1 MSIAHREG
9 ALKHALD
16 FRAWPIRENT
26 ARLNAYVLAVVLVDL
41 ASIAIAALTT
51 TFTYHQLML
60 FGFACLCS
68 AWMVEATKKAGENA
82 GWIYDIH
89 GIWDLPIAVL
99 LPPLYALLVP
109 IPYVALSQLRVKHI
123 PLHRRVFS
131 AAMLGLSYGIAS
143 VAFHTVD
150 QHAITSIAST
160 DARRAAWV
168 LAVAG
173 CGVLQWVANRLLLLP
188 PIRSTDPT
196 QGFKSVFMTPESLEA
211 DGTQLCV
218 GTIVA
223 VCTVM
228 TPVSILFALPFATLL
243 QRSQR
248 HGQLVSASRQDSKTG
263 LLNAGT
269 WEREAG
275 AEITR
280 AIRTRTPLAVA
291 LVDLD
296 SFKAVNDTYG
306 HLSGDKALL
315 AVARMIKV
323 FLRDYDLV
331 GRFGGEEFALLLP
344 QTDENAARGIA
355 ERIRAHI
362 AGMPIPLSD
371 APDAEAISVTV
382 SIGVAAL
389 SSSRS
394 SLTELL
400 ATADAALYRAKDAGR
415 NQVWVTTDSATF
427 PQPASAGHRE
437 PARRDQQRTERAR
450 G

>member
-1 MSIAHREG
+1 MSPAHRAG
-9 ALKHALD
+9 STLRHALD
-16 FRAWPIRENT
+16 VRAWPVRENP
-26 ARLNAYVLAVVLVDL
+26 ARLNGYILAVVLLDV
-41 ASIAIAALTT
+41 AAIGIAAATT
-51 TFTYHQLML
+51 SFSPRQLVL

-68 AWMVEATKKAGENA
+68 VTMVEATRRAGENA
-82 GWIYDIH
+82 GWITDIY
-89 GIWDLPIAVL
+89 GIWELPIAVL
-99 LPPLYALLVP
+99 LSPLYALLIP
-109 IPYVALSQLRVKHI
+109 IPHIALTQLRVKHI

-131 AAMLGLSYGIAS
+131 AAMLGLSYGLAS
-143 VAFHTVD
+143 VAFHAVD
-150 QHAITSIAST
+150 QNVIGSIAST
-160 DARRAAWV
+160 DVRHAAWV

-173 CGVLQWVANRLLLLP
+173 CGALQWAANWALLIP
-188 PIRSTDPT
+188 PIISTDPA
-196 QGFKSVFMTPESLEA
+196 QGLRKLILARDSLVT
-211 DGTQLCV
+211 DGTQICV

-223 VCTVM
+223 VCTTM

-269 WEREAG
+269 WEKEAG

-315 AVARMIKV
+315 AVARTIKV

-371 APDAEAISVTV
+371 DPDGEAINVTV

-427 PQPASAGHRE
+427 PQPAAAGHLE
-437 PARRDQQRTERAR
+437 SAPP

>member
-1 MSIAHREG
+1 MSFAHCAGTLR
-9 ALKHALD
+9 HALD
-16 FRAWPIRENT
+16 FRSWPIRENSR
-26 ARLNAYVLAVVLVDL
+26 RLIGYILAVIFADL
-41 ASIAIAALTT
+41 AAIAVAGVTT
-51 TFTYHQLML
+51 SFSFHQLVL

-68 AWMVEATKKAGENA
+68 AAMVEATKRAGENA
-82 GWIYDIH
+82 GWIKDIY
-89 GIWDLPIAVL
+89 GIWELPIAVL
-99 LPPLYALLVP
+99 LPPLYALL
-109 IPYVALSQLRVKHI
+109 IPVVHIALSQIRVKHI

-131 AAMLGLSYGIAS
+131 AAMLGLSYGLAS
-143 VAFHTVD
+143 VAFHAADRLVI
-150 QHAITSIAST
+150 HGIASP
-160 DARRAAWV
+160 DVRHGAWV
-168 LAVAG
+168 LAVAA
-173 CGVLQWVANRLLLLP
+173 CGVLQWLANRVLLLP
-188 PIRSTDPT
+188 PILSTDPA
-196 QGFKSVFMTPESLEA
+196 QGIKGLFLSRESLET

-218 GTIVA
+218 ATIVA
-223 VCTVM
+223 VCTLM
-228 TPVSILFALPFATLL
+228 TPVSILFVLPFATLL

-275 AEITR
+275 AEVTR

-291 LVDLD
+291 LIDLD

-306 HLSGDKALL
+306 HLSGDRALL
-315 AVARMIKV
+315 AVARTIKV

-331 GRFGGEEFALLLP
+331 GRFGGEEFAMLLP
-344 QTDENAARGIA
+344 QTDENAARSIS

-362 AGMPIPLSD
+362 DGMPIPLSD
-371 APDAEAISVTV
+371 AADAETISVTV

-400 ATADAALYRAKDAGR
+400 ATADAALYRAKDSGR

-427 PQPASAGHRE
+427 GAQDAPGAPRTEPAGAE
-437 PARRDQQRTERAR
+437 PAR